1 MMVLLIALFALPAR
15 AAQNVPSDLYLAYYK
30 NDVWNYSIFEK
41 DASSKVF
48 TCTHNFA
55 SGETFYVVKTP
66 NAAAEP
72 SKNSNMY
79 EASDCDL
86 TDGTSRDVY
95 LYGDSKKAYVNKS
108 SAGLYTVKVDF
119 SSVDEPYKLSFSS
132 AITEPTYTVSIV
144 GNVGQD
150 SSTDTGTNLSYVG
163 NGIYS
168 GEVDLQGT
176 RYFRVIIDGSK
187 FGPNRDN
194 SDKSVAE
201 GTTETIFMNK
211 DLRAFQA
218 PLLNKKYFVL
228 VDVYNNTVSISTD
241 VYLVGD
247 VTGGWDTSHGWK
259 FETTDG
265 VTYTLTGKKMSAN
278 KFKLLTSTNTWYGD
292 GNTSITVPYINK
304 PLSTPGGDMKLS
316 SSADNVN
323 ITFNLSTKA
332 FSISGGSTP
341 TPSASYRLKTS
352 ENGWKTTIDLTDD
365 DNDGTYS
372 CTMTN
377 PAEGLQF
384 MVQMN
389 GTDHLWPTSAVTY
402 SGGEQ
407 TINLGTTSGNNITMG
422 SGLSGKYT
430 ITLDPDAK
438 TLTISGTA
446 VASNDLAIGFGEY
459 TYASSDNLWNGSEQK
474 YNTYTIT
481 GKGGAKFRIYDSNG
495 KSYGPSMDT
504 DIENGKT
511 YSDIGENTNYFVVPN
526 DGRDYVVAINS
537 FDGSKVSFS
546 VTRAAVVGKELAI
559 AGSAVGTGYNYSSG
573 HNIWNSETETYDS
586 YIIDTQ
592 SQSGDTYV
600 KFYSTSNPY
609 GPSEGDG
616 KELEVGTLTGK
627 ILDNGS
633 WKVAKGK
640 KFKVTVLE
648 FDPTNDT
655 TPLTIKVEEVK
666 PKVALVTDRTANGS
680 WTFANGIALEQGQQ
694 ANVQT
699 FADANVYF
707 RFIDENGTN
716 YYPTT
721 NNTTITDGDYT
732 TEQKAASTSN
742 AYMLPKHAGDVY
754 VTITEFSVG
763 NYVKFS
769 VNGVTDL
776 YFASSK
782 DWGLNP
788 TTKMTR
794 VDANTFVY
802 RIDNVDVSTLTTYNN
817 GNVLEFGIARDKN
830 ADGTQDEWYW
840 GSKSENRF
848 EEAGSYERNLYS
860 GGDNNSNFISTVSGN
875 YVFTVTVNN
884 SGVPQKVVID
894 IDGGE
899 ASHKPYYFVG
909 DMNDWFSK
917 EFTDPTAPQGMD
929 KDVMNANKKNWE
941 FTFINEIPDRGE
953 LGKGWYE
960 LDIDCLTGQ
969 FQIFDGTDAM
979 WNGDVYSHDPY
990 VRGYG
995 NNGGKDHNSFKAY
1008 INRPISKA
1016 MISDGTV
1023 MTTTTNKATTTTE
1036 AKPAIRRSQGSNF
1049 HLGCNAVRNAKIYFL
1064 PGNDPK
1070 LIVSGTPEDYYI
1082 FYSKANKNEDTSDGK
1097 VTAQI
1102 VNGKPN
1108 TNNYYLPGVKY
1119 DNVALPNY
1127 INEDSNNNTA
1137 AHMNMEGGIDL
1148 VEFDFSAENIETTFD
1163 SDAFRSMFNTASV
1176 GGMTLDDFKNNLK
1189 NNQKL
1194 PNGISLTGRTTV
1206 YVQKIPN
1213 GFEYPAGRKYALQF
1227 INAFSSSDKGVLTP
1241 VAASNLYFFNDA
1253 IHVHFN
1259 IDNYE
1264 KGAQEKNRFVKMYYR
1279 IYTYDKNY
1287 NTIVIDSDNG
1297 TTSQIHSVGE
1307 EIGLTAE
1314 STTKDRGWV
1323 ALNEK
1328 KAPSDWGGLVT
1339 DTGHSN
1345 LEAWNVAWVN
1355 NNRKHIDS
1363 KYGNCYIQFKIETGP
1378 NPSQASAANRANAE
1392 ESDHGTLYIPERA
1405 LIRNTPEFYTFN
1417 GKDLYVALEGGY
1429 TTTGVEDVFE
1439 DQIVEEGVD
1448 AEPIFFNLQGQRVV
1462 NPEKGMYIVVK
1473 GNKTYK
1479 VMIK

>member
-1 MMVLLIALFALPAR
+1 MMVLLIALFALPAQ
-15 AAQNVPSDLYLAYYK
+15 ADFWATG
-30 NDVWNYSIFEK
+30 NDKY
-41 DASSKVF
+41 
-48 TCTHNFA
+48 
-55 SGETFYVVKTP
+55 
-66 NAAAEP
+66 AAATG
-72 SKNSNMY
+72 
-79 EASDCDL
+79 A
-86 TDGTSRDVY
+86 TAW
-95 LYGDSKKAYVNKS
+95 GDNPN
-108 SAGLYTVKVDF
+108 
-119 SSVDEPYKLSFSS
+119 PYKLTVVDNTHFTLTMNVSQENYNQPIILRIAASDSNDWDTFNGNSWGVTAGQTN
-132 AITEPTYTVSIV
+132 AINETGSDIKKC
-144 GNVGQD
+144 
-150 SSTDTGTNLSYVG
+150 STNNTNLQFTPTSAGTYILDISNVNLTNNTAFAKIIKQSSSSDLPENLYIGLNITSSDWTFGTPMESKG
-163 NGIYS
+163 NGVFEYTFTN
-168 GEVDLQGT
+168 DNKNPF
-176 RYFRVIIDGSK
+176 YF
-187 FGPNRDN
+187 
-194 SDKSVAE
+194 
-201 GTTETIFMNK
+201 
-211 DLRAFQA
+211 L
-218 PLLNKKYFVL
+218 
-228 VDVYNNTVSISTD
+228 IS
-241 VYLVGD
+241 
-247 VTGGWDTSHGWK
+247 
-259 FETTDG
+259 
-265 VTYTLTGKKMSAN
+265 AA
-278 KFKLLTSTNTWYGD
+278 STNTPKWTDTEKANFYGPESGDYLITTANGRMNAAQKVTKGKGNVFKMTED
-292 GNTSITVPYINK
+292 GTYKVTVNLTDATNGTVTVSPVQ
-304 PLSTPGGDMKLS
+304 S
-316 SSADNVN
+316 S
-323 ITFNLSTKA
+323 
-332 FSISGGSTP
+332 
-341 TPSASYRLKTS
+341 SASYRLKTS
-352 ENGWKTTIDLTDD
+352 ADNWKKTIDLTDD
-365 DNDGTYS
+365 DNDGIYS
-372 CTMTN
+372 CTMTD

-384 MVQMN
+384 MVQKD
-389 GTDHLWPTSAVTY
+389 GSDFLWPTSAVTY

-407 TINLGTTSGNNITMG
+407 TINLGNTSGNNITMG
-422 SGLSGKYT
+422 GGLSGKYT

-438 TLTISGTA
+438 TLTITGTA

-495 KSYGPSMDT
+495 KSYGPSIDT

-559 AGSAVGTGYNYSSG
+559 AGSAVGTGYNYDSG
-573 HNIWNSETETYDS
+573 HKIWNSETETYDS

-648 FDPTNDT
+648 FDPTNET

-666 PKVALVTDRTANGS
+666 PKVALVTDQIATSNLE
-680 WTFANGIALEQGQQ
+680 WTYENGIKLAAGEQTSVSLT
-694 ANVQT
+694 NKEL
-699 FADANVYF
+699 NF
-707 RFIDENGTN
+707 RFVDENGTY
-716 YYPTT
+716 YYPANNDVTVNDGEYQT
-721 NNTTITDGDYT
+721 NATKTSLDKCYKI
-732 TEQKAASTSN
+732 AAREGEVIVS
-742 AYMLPKHAGDVY
+742 V
-754 VTITEFSVG
+754 VEFSQG
-763 NYVKFS
+763 SYVKFAI
-769 VNGVTDL
+769 NGIANL
-776 YFASSK
+776 YFKAN
-782 DWGLNP
+782 LNSWTMNA

-802 RIDNVDVSTLTTYNN
+802 RVDNVDVSTLTTDNL
-817 GNVLEFGIARDKN
+817 GNVLEFGFIADKN
-830 ADGTQDEWYW
+830 GNGTQDDGEWYW
-840 GSKSENRF
+840 AANNENSF
-848 EEAGSYERNLYS
+848 KAAGSYERTLYQ
-860 GGDNNSNFISTVSGN
+860 GGTDKANFWSSVSGN

-884 SGVPQKVVID
+884 SGVPQKVVIN

-917 EFTDPTAPQGMD
+917 EFTDPNAPQGMD
-929 KDVMNANKKNWE
+929 KDVMNANKKDWE
-941 FTFINEIPDRGE
+941 FTFIDEIPGKTE
-953 LGKGWYE
+953 LGKGWYKI
-960 LDIDCLTGQ
+960 DIECLTGQ

-1008 INRPISKA
+1008 INRPISKT
-1016 MISDGTV
+1016 MISESQV
-1023 MTTTTNKATTTTE
+1023 ITTTTNKATATTE

-1082 FYSKANKNEDTSDGK
+1082 FYSEANKAQNADGK

-1127 INEDSNNNTA
+1127 INEDGTTD
-1137 AHMNMEGGIDL
+1137 AHMNMQGVDL
-1148 VEFDFSAENIETTFD
+1148 VKFDFSAENIDTTFN

-1194 PNGISLTGRTTV
+1194 PNGISLERRTTV

-1227 INAFSSSDKGVLTP
+1227 INACPSDKNVLTP

-1253 IHVHFN
+1253 VHVNFN

-1264 KGAQEKNRFVKMYYR
+1264 DGAKEKNRFVKMYYR
-1279 IYTYDKNY
+1279 IYTYDEKY
-1287 NTIVIDSDNG
+1287 NTVVINTDDG
-1297 TTSQIHSVGE
+1297 TKKQIHSKGE
-1307 EIGLTAE
+1307 EIGLTAG
-1314 STTKDRGWV
+1314 SSTKDLGWV

-1328 KAPSDWGGLVT
+1328 KAPSAWGGTVA
-1339 DTGHSN
+1339 DTGYSD
-1345 LEAWNVAWVN
+1345 LAAWNVAWVSGN
-1355 NNRKHIDS
+1355 PGNRKHIDS
-1363 KYGNCYIQFKIETGP
+1363 KYGNCYVQFKVETGP
-1378 NPSQASAANRANAE
+1378 NPSNASAANRANAE
-1392 ESDHGTLYIPERA
+1392 ESDRGTLYIPERA

-1417 GKDLYVALEGGY
+1417 GKDLYVALDGGY
-1429 TTTGVEDVFE
+1429 TTTDVEDVFE

>member
-1 MMVLLIALFALPAR
+1 MVIVSTAQNPKCNKVARRPLKLRTNKINQHKILKTMKNLFSKLMMVLLIALFALPAK
-15 AAQNVPSDLYLAYYK
+15 AANGPGDLYLAYQK
-30 NDVWNYSIFEK
+30 NSVWNYSKFEQK
-41 DASSKVF
+41 STDVYTCTHTFGASEKFYIVKNVNAANQPSTSNNMYEIGELNVFDGYSKMLYLYGNSQGAF
-48 TCTHNFA
+48 TCTK
-55 SGETFYVVKTP
+55 E
-66 NAAAEP
+66 
-72 SKNSNMY
+72 
-79 EASDCDL
+79 
-86 TDGTSRDVY
+86 GT
-95 LYGDSKKAYVNKS
+95 
-108 SAGLYTVKVDF
+108 YTLKVDF
-119 SSVDEPYKLSFSS
+119 TSSQNPTFTFSS
-132 AITEPTYTVSIV
+132 TIIEPTYNVSIV
-144 GNVGQD
+144 GFVGQD
-150 SSTDTGTNLSYVG
+150 SWTDTGTNLSYVG

-168 GEVDLQGT
+168 GEVNLQGS

-187 FGPNRDN
+187 FGPNSDT
-194 SDKSVAE
+194 SDKFVAE
-201 GTTETIFMNK
+201 GTTETIYMNK
-211 DLRAFQA
+211 DSRAFQA

-247 VTGGWDTSHGWK
+247 VADGWDTSKGWK

-265 VTYTLTGKKMSAN
+265 VTYTLTGKNMTAHKN
-278 KFKLLTSTNTWYGD
+278 FKLLTSTGTWYGNGKTD
-292 GNTSITVPYINK
+292 ITVPYN
-304 PLSTPGGDMKLS
+304 STLTTTGGNMQLS
-316 SSADNVN
+316 SNADNVN
-323 ITFNLSTKA
+323 ITFNISTGA
-332 FSISGGSTP
+332 FSI
-341 TPSASYRLKTS
+341 K
-352 ENGWKTTIDLTDD
+352 
-365 DNDGTYS
+365 
-372 CTMTN
+372 
-377 PAEGLQF
+377 
-384 MVQMN
+384 
-389 GTDHLWPTSAVTY
+389 SAVTAN
-402 SGGEQ
+402 
-407 TINLGTTSGNNITMG
+407 T
-422 SGLSGKYT
+422 GL
-430 ITLDPDAK
+430 
-438 TLTISGTA
+438 A
-446 VASNDLAIGFGEY
+446 VGFGDY
-459 TYASSDNLWNGSEQK
+459 TYAESDNLWNSTDKK
-474 YNTYTIT
+474 YNTYKIT

-526 DGRDYVVAINS
+526 DGRDYVVTINS

-546 VTRAAVVGKELAI
+546 VTRAAIVGKELAI
-559 AGSAVGTGYNYSSG
+559 AGSAVGTGYNYNSG
-573 HNIWNSETETYDS
+573 HKIWNSETETYDS

-680 WTFANGIALEQGQQ
+680 WTFANGIALEKGQQ

-716 YYPTT
+716 YYPTN

-754 VTITEFSVG
+754 VTITEFSEG

-776 YFASSK
+776 YFASNK
-782 DWGLNP
+782 DWGLNA

-802 RIDNVDVSTLTTYNN
+802 RIDNVDVSTLN

-840 GSKSENRF
+840 GSKSENSF
-848 EEAGSYERNLYS
+848 EKAGSYERNLYS
-860 GGDNNSNFISTVSGN
+860 GGDNNSNFRSSVSGN

-917 EFTDPTAPQGMD
+917 EFTDPNAPQGMD
-929 KDVMNANKKNWE
+929 KDVMNANKKDWK
-941 FTFINEIPDRGE
+941 FTFINEISGRED

-995 NNGGKDHNSFKAY
+995 NNGGKDHDSFKAY

-1036 AKPAIRRSQGSNF
+1036 AKPAIRRSSGSNF

-1082 FYSKANKNEDTSDGK
+1082 FYSEANKTQNADGK

-1127 INEDSNNNTA
+1127 INEDGTTA
-1137 AHMNMEGGIDL
+1137 AHMNMEGVDL
-1148 VEFDFSAENIETTFD
+1148 VKFDFSAEKIND
-1163 SDAFRSMFNTASV
+1163 
-1176 GGMTLDDFKNNLK
+1176 TLDSKTFKDMFGADDAAMIGNVTLAQFKQNLK
-1189 NNQKL
+1189 ADTPTL

-1227 INAFSSSDKGVLTP
+1227 INACSSDKGVLTP

-1253 IHVHFN
+1253 VHVNFN

-1264 KGAQEKNRFVKMYYR
+1264 KGAKEKNRFVKMYYR

-1287 NTIVIDSDNG
+1287 NTVVINTDDG
-1297 TTSQIHSVGE
+1297 TKEQIHSAGE
-1307 EIGLTAE
+1307 EIGLTSAS
-1314 STTKDRGWV
+1314 STQGLGWV

-1328 KAPSDWGGLVT
+1328 KAPSDWGGTVA
-1339 DTGHSN
+1339 DTGHSD
-1345 LEAWNVAWVN
+1345 LAAWNVAWVSGN
-1355 NNRKHIDS
+1355 PGNRKHIDS
-1363 KYGNCYIQFKIETGP
+1363 KYGNCYIQFKVETGP

-1417 GKDLYVALEGGY
+1417 GQDLYVALDGGY